1 MDENI
6 LRRMKEV
13 EEAVLDLDESVRGAA
28 FSMMERYILGDSAG
42 PKTPER
48 IGASG
53 PGGSDRGDGGN
64 DVVDGVEAFFADREI
79 TKPADAAYAIAG
91 YFFSQ
96 YGSAPFTMEDVQELA
111 DQVGLT
117 LPDRPDNTFR
127 NATKSKKSL
136 FRLKDGAWTT
146 TTMGELVLK
155 ETFGIKRGRKKRP
168 VEDDGG
174 S

>member
-6 LRRMKEV
+6 LKRMKEV
-13 EEAVLDLDESVRGAA
+13 EQAVLDLDESVRGVA
-28 FSMMERYILGDSAG
+28 FAMMEPYILGDVARSDTLVRG
-42 PKTPER
+42 KTVD
-48 IGASG
+48 S
-53 PGGSDRGDGGN
+53 SDSRGN
-64 DVVDGVEAFFADREI
+64 DDGDSVEAFFAERDI
-79 TKPADAAYAIAG
+79 TKPADAVFAIAG
-91 YFFSQ
+91 YWYSQ
-96 YGSAPFTMEDVQELA
+96 YGSAPFTMENIQELA

-136 FRLKDGAWTT
+136 FRVKDGAWTT

-155 ETFGIKRGRKKRP
+155 EKFDIKKGRKRRP
-168 VEDDGG
+168 VEVDDE